1 MQQADSDI
9 QKIAATKHLQLVSR
23 GGWSYVQRPNATGV
37 VTVVPRTSDG
47 RIIFVEQ
54 FRPPVQ
60 ASVIE
65 FPAGLAGDVAGH
77 ESESLERAA
86 HRELLEETGYR
97 AGGLKLLFAGPSSA
111 GLTDELIT
119 FFLATDLER
128 VNSGGGDHTES
139 IVVHAVA
146 EDQVHSW
153 LQEKVAAGCLLDSR
167 LFTGLYF
174 LSQPFLSFVPPGE

>member
-1 MQQADSDI
+1 MTQADSEV
-9 QKIAATKHLQLVSR
+9 QKIAATKHLELVSR

-47 RIIFVEQ
+47 KIILVEQ

-60 ASVIE
+60 APVIE

-77 ESESLERAA
+77 ENESLESAA

-97 AGGLKLLFAGPSSA
+97 AGDLTLLFSGPSSA

-119 FFLATDLER
+119 FFLATDLEQ
-128 VNSGGGDHTES
+128 VDDGGGDSSES

-146 EDQVHSW
+146 EDELHNW
-153 LQEKVAAGCLLDSR
+153 LQAKVAAGCLLDSR
-167 LFTGLYF
+167 LFSGLYF
-174 LSQPFLSFVPPGE
+174 LNQPFLSFVPHGE